1 MKTIGEMQD
10 GTDRLRRK
18 GRTIAFVPTMGYLH
32 EGHLS
37 LIREGEKHGDHV
49 VLSIFVNPTQFGPE
63 EDLDAYPRSI
73 ENDLALAEKEGVD
86 TVFLP
91 NEKDL
96 YPERYETYVSQETL
110 PNHLCG
116 LNRPIHFRGV
126 ATVVTKLFNIVK
138 PHVAVFGQKDYQQLL
153 VIKQMVRDLN
163 FGIEIIGAPTLRE
176 SDGLA
181 MSSRNAN
188 LPAHLRPSAR
198 SLSQSMHHAQ
208 DLLHRGET
216 DAHVIIQETS
226 DYISSHPE
234 TDIDYVSLCDPNTLV
249 DVDSILPQT
258 LMALAVKVGGVRLID
273 SMILT
278 Q

>member
-1 MKTIGEMQD
+1 MQD